1 MKYLFFLLFT
11 LSCSL
16 FQAQTMNFL
25 FKGTITN
32 HFTVK
37 PEAKAEVAIVQN
49 GKKVATVQTDIAGN
63 YTLRSGVSIT
73 SNFFVVFS
81 KTGMVEKRIE
91 FDFTKLNEEDV
102 PAGSEYQPVKD
113 LSSSIINDDPKYNL
127 AFLKTEPVG
136 KLTWNDKKMAVEV
149 NEGIRE
155 NMRKKID
162 AALKVAGPPPSDAAK
177 YQAAISAAQSFEKEQ
192 KYQQAIT
199 KYEEA
204 LTIRPTEK
212 MPSDKI
218 VELSALLAKSQKDNA
233 ILDQGNQ
240 QYMNLIVA
248 AKALADQK
256 KYQQAIDKYN
266 EALEIKDE
274 KSVVDQVKVLKG
286 LLTEVENEQKYKDAI
301 ASADMF
307 YNQKSYKTAKD
318 KYTIASKLKPNEQHP
333 KTRLADIEKKMADLL
348 GAQEKKK
355 LFDDLVN
362 EGDAL
367 FKEEKWAEA
376 KAKYV
381 ESLKIESGAT
391 YSAEQLK
398 DCDLKLKE
406 IADAQE
412 KIANIQKWLKEGND
426 LFQLSKWVDSKQ
438 KYTQVIGLEAENA
451 IAKARLVEINS
462 KIEEESKNAAL
473 NAQITKL
480 IADGDAF
487 SKLQKLQE
495 AKDKYAE
502 AIKLKVDPLVQQKID
517 AIDKQLKDSADKKA
531 KEAEFLAL
539 KTDGLKLATEQKWE
553 EAKTK
558 LIAAKAIKT
567 DPTIDAKL
575 TEIEAKIKLLANQAK
590 LDADYIALIAEAVT
604 KETANDLDGAL
615 AKYKEAL
622 TKKATG
628 KEALDKIKELEVK
641 KTALATA
648 AQNEALFAKLVGEGD
663 AAFAAKKNTD
673 AKTKFEQALKL
684 KADSA
689 VSTKLDNV
697 NTALQAEKAKEA
709 EFLALKTDGLKLA
722 TEQKWE
728 EAKTKLTAAKAIKVD
743 ATIDAKLAEIET
755 KLKALEGQAKLDSEY
770 KSLLSEA
777 SAKENAND
785 LDGALAKY
793 KEALTKKATGKE
805 ALDKIKEL
813 EVKKAAL
820 ATAAQNE
827 ALFAKLVG
835 EGDAAFAAKKN
846 NDAKAKYEQAL
857 KLKADPA
864 VSTKLDNVNTA
875 LQADK
880 AKEAEF
886 LALKT
891 DGLKLATEQ
900 KWEDAKTKLTAAK
913 AIKVD
918 ATIDAKLAEIE
929 TKLKALEGQAKLDS
943 EYKSLLSEASAK
955 ETANDLDGALAKY
968 KEALTK
974 KATGKEA
981 LDKIKELEV
990 KKAALATAAQ
1000 NEALFAKLVGEG
1012 DAAFAAKK
1020 NTDAKAKFEQA
1031 LKLKADPAVS
1041 TKLDNVTTALQAEK
1055 AKEAEFLAL
1064 KTDGLKLATEQKWE
1078 EAKTKLT
1085 AAKAIKVDATI
1096 DAKLAEIEN
1105 KLKALEGQA
1114 KLDSEYKSLLSEA
1127 SAKEAANDLDGALSK
1142 YKEALTKKATGKEA
1156 LDKIKELEAKKAAL
1170 ATAANSIVEKYT
1182 NLIKS
1187 GDALIVQK
1195 KYLEAIEAYK
1205 NALKIKEN
1213 SKEAI
1218 DKIAEA
1224 QRLEQLN
1231 SSTQAKEL
1239 LEKTIVAAQNHVDK
1253 EEYKKA
1259 KEILTR
1265 PFINPADD
1273 IRIQQLLQLIEDKLK
1288 QLDAYNQ
1295 KMNDA
1300 EKQVIAQDF
1309 KSAIKLFEEA
1319 KIIKT
1324 NEKMP
1329 QKRIDDLNLILSQQN
1344 SEQQKSQAIKSIL
1357 AKGDEQK
1364 AQKQYNEAITSYN
1377 EALKLK
1383 QADQLILDKIKEVK
1397 QLLDNEVNVKKQA
1410 ALAQQSLKI
1419 QLEKADKLF
1428 QTQKFEAAKEAYIAV
1443 QKQDPSN
1450 DYVNKQIQLVEE
1462 NIAMLNQKKTKQVF
1476 DLLVKE
1482 ATDLFN
1488 SKSYLQAKEK
1498 FEKALSFKPN
1508 DSFSINKL
1516 KEIDEILNPP
1526 VASGE
1531 LKPLGEVFDGSVLD
1545 GFAALQKAEEQRRYR
1560 STSSIMDGVYATS
1573 KKSTAKSADKDLEHY
1588 ETTKVIEKINQ
1599 DKSSYGTETQR
1610 EIDSRLD
1617 LLQKTS
1623 NEQQLKSTEALLY
1636 VSNDQIKLREK
1647 ITLLHEEGNQLSLD
1661 KMTTK
1666 QEEIYSL
1673 KETIDK
1679 NAERISAS
1687 ATTDANE
1694 NIDDDKEIQGFIVSN
1709 DQKQS
1714 ENTASKRNVDNT
1726 IRVIQNATTDYL
1738 AEKNE
1743 QQMDEGE
1750 QRMNSLEATTQTLD
1764 QQKVAEQQQKINEAY
1779 LVTQNVTKNKSEQ
1792 ISKQA
1797 EKSAKINDFYKEI
1810 KDEQNVLST
1819 EKELKL
1825 QAKSEESNNVNSKLV
1840 DQLTKQKEGEANKA
1854 IKQDENKD
1862 KLKEIS
1868 TNQYAT
1874 SADKSQKSSDK
1885 HIANQATINNAEIT
1899 KTQKLI
1905 LPNELGKTYEEGVTE
1920 ESFTQKDD
1928 NGLMKAFITRRVVV
1942 IEGRGV
1948 VFIRTQTVQATT
1960 YTKDGESITESSWQ
1974 KETQDPKLVK
1984 HKK

>member
-1 MKYLFFLLFT
+1 MKYLFLLLFT

-16 FQAQTMNFL
+16 LQAQTMNFL

-37 PEAKAEVAIVQN
+37 PEANTEVAIVQN
-49 GKKVATVQTDIAGN
+49 GKKITTIQTDNAGN
-63 YTLRSGVSIT
+63 YTLRGGVSIA

-177 YQAAISAAQSFEKEQ
+177 YQAAISAAQSFEKEL
-192 KYQQAIT
+192 KYQQAIS

-204 LTIRPTEK
+204 LTIRPNEK

-266 EALEIKDE
+266 EALEIKDD
-274 KSVVDQVKVLKG
+274 KSVLDQVKVLKG

-318 KYTIASKLKPNEQHP
+318 KYTIATKLKPNEQHP

-355 LFDDLVN
+355 LFDELVN

-391 YSAEQLK
+391 YSSEQLK
-398 DCDLKLKE
+398 DCDIKLKE

-426 LFQLSKWVDSKQ
+426 LFQLAKWADSKQ

-451 IAKARLVEINS
+451 VAKARLVEINS
-462 KIEEESKNAAL
+462 KIEEETKNAAL
-473 NAQITKL
+473 NAQIAKL
-480 IADGDAF
+480 IVDGDAF
-487 SKLQKLQE
+487 AKLQKLQE
-495 AKDKYAE
+495 AKDKYSE
-502 AIKLKVDPLVQQKID
+502 ALKLKVDPLVQQKID
-517 AIDKQLKDSADKKA
+517 ALDKQLKDIADKKA

-539 KTDGLKLATEQKWE
+539 KTDGLKLVTEQKWE

-558 LIAAKAIKT
+558 LSAAKAIKS

-590 LDADYIALIAEAVT
+590 LEADYTALIAEAAS
-604 KETANDLDGAL
+604 KETANDLDGAI

-628 KEALDKIKELEVK
+628 KEALEKIKELEAK
-641 KTALATA
+641 KAALASA
-648 AQNEALFAKLVGEGD
+648 AQNDALFAKLVGEGD
-663 AAFAAKKNTD
+663 AAFAVQKNAEAKS
-673 AKTKFEQALKL
+673 KFEQALKL
-684 KADSA
+684 KADPA
-689 VSTKLDNV
+689 VSSKLDNV
-697 NTALQAEKAKEA
+697 NTALQTEKAKEA

-728 EAKTKLTAAKAIKVD
+728 EAKTKLTAAKALKSD
-743 ATIDAKLAEIET
+743 ATIDAKLTEIEA

-777 SAKENAND
+777 SSKETAND
-785 LDGALAKY
+785 LDGAIAKY

-813 EVKKAAL
+813 DAKKAAL
-820 ATAAQNE
+820 ATAAQND
-827 ALFAKLVG
+827 ALFTKLVE
-835 EGDAAFAAKKN
+835 EGDAAFAVQKN
-846 NDAKAKYEQAL
+846 
-857 KLKADPA
+857 
-864 VSTKLDNVNTA
+864 
-875 LQADK
+875 
-880 AKEAEF
+880 AE
-886 LALKT
+886 
-891 DGLKLATEQ
+891 
-900 KWEDAKTKLTAAK
+900 
-913 AIKVD
+913 
-918 ATIDAKLAEIE
+918 
-929 TKLKALEGQAKLDS
+929 
-943 EYKSLLSEASAK
+943 
-955 ETANDLDGALAKY
+955 
-968 KEALTK
+968 
-974 KATGKEA
+974 
-981 LDKIKELEV
+981 
-990 KKAALATAAQ
+990 
-1000 NEALFAKLVGEG
+1000 
-1012 DAAFAAKK
+1012 
-1020 NTDAKAKFEQA
+1020 AKAKFEQA

-1041 TKLDNVTTALQAEK
+1041 SKLDNVNTALQTEK

-1085 AAKAIKVDATI
+1085 AAKALKSDATI
-1096 DAKLAEIEN
+1096 DTKIAEIET

-1127 SAKEAANDLDGALSK
+1127 SAKESANDLDGAIAK
-1142 YKEALTKKATGKEA
+1142 YKEALTKKATGKVA
-1156 LDKIKELEAKKAAL
+1156 LDKIKELEGKKNAATN
-1170 ATAANSIVEKYT
+1170 AISEKYT
-1182 NLIKS
+1182 AFIKS
-1187 GDALIVQK
+1187 GDLLVVQK
-1195 KYLEAIEAYK
+1195 QYLEAIEEYK
-1205 NALKIKEN
+1205 NALKVKEN

-1239 LEKTIVAAQNHVDK
+1239 LEKTIVAAKSHIDK
-1253 EEYKKA
+1253 EEYTKA

-1265 PFINPADD
+1265 PFIKPNEDQ
-1273 IRIQQLLQLIEDKLK
+1273 RVGQMLQLIEEKIK
-1288 QLDAYNQ
+1288 QNEAYNA
-1295 KMNDA
+1295 KMKDA
-1300 EKQVIAQDF
+1300 ELKVIAKDY
-1309 KSAIKLFEEA
+1309 KSAIELFEAA
-1319 KIIKT
+1319 KIIKSS
-1324 NEKMP
+1324 EKMP
-1329 QKRIDDLNLILSQQN
+1329 QKRIDDLNVLLSQE
-1344 SEQQKSQAIKSIL
+1344 SSLQQKNQAVNSIL

-1364 AQKQYNEAITSYN
+1364 TLKKYNEAILSYN

-1383 QADQLILDKIKEVK
+1383 KDDQLILDKIKEVK
-1397 QLLDNEVNVKKQA
+1397 QLLDNEVKAKKDA
-1410 ALAQQSLKI
+1410 VLAQQAIKV

-1428 QTQKFEAAKEAYIAV
+1428 QTQKFEAAKDAYLAV
-1443 QKQDPSN
+1443 QKLDPSN

-1462 NIAMLNQKKTKQVF
+1462 NIAMLNQKKTKQAF
-1476 DLLVKE
+1476 DLLMKE
-1482 ATDLFN
+1482 GTDLFN
-1488 SKSYLQAKEK
+1488 SKSYLLAKEK
-1498 FEKALSFKPN
+1498 FEKALALKPN
-1508 DSFSINKL
+1508 DAASLKKL
-1516 KEIDEILNPP
+1516 KEIDEILNTPLT
-1526 VASGE
+1526 AGE
-1531 LKPLGEVFDGSVLD
+1531 LKPLGEAFDGSVLD

-1560 STSSIMDGVYATS
+1560 STNSIMDGVYATT
-1573 KKSTAKSADKDLEHY
+1573 KKATAKSADKDLEHY

-1610 EIDSRLD
+1610 EIDNRLD

-1623 NEQQLKSTEALLY
+1623 NEQQRKSTEALLY

-1647 ITLLHEEGNQLSLD
+1647 ITVLLEEGNQLSLD
-1661 KMTTK
+1661 KMTSK

-1673 KETIDK
+1673 KATIDK
-1679 NAERISAS
+1679 NADRISNS
-1687 ATTDANE
+1687 AKTDATE
-1694 NIDDDKEIQGFIVSN
+1694 NVDDDKEIQGFIVQNS
-1709 DQKQS
+1709 DK
-1714 ENTASKRNVDNT
+1714 NTEKIAAKREVDNT
-1726 IRVIQNATTDYL
+1726 VRLIQNATTEYL
-1738 AEKNE
+1738 NVKDE
-1743 QQMDEGE
+1743 QQRDEEE
-1750 QRMNSLEATTQTLD
+1750 QRLNSLEASIQTIDKQNVDD
-1764 QQKVAEQQQKINEAY
+1764 QQKKINDAY
-1779 LVTQNVTKNKSEQ
+1779 LATQNVSKNKSDQ

-1819 EKELKL
+1819 EKAEKI
-1825 QAKSEESNNVNSKLV
+1825 QAKTDESNNVNSKLV
-1840 DQLTKQKEGEANKA
+1840 DQLTKQKENEANKS
-1854 IKQDENKD
+1854 IKQGVNSD
-1862 KLKEIS
+1862 KMKEIS
-1868 TNQYAT
+1868 ESQYA
-1874 SADKSQKSSDK
+1874 SSGDKSQKSNDK
-1885 HIANQATINNAEIT
+1885 HIANQATINKAEMT
-1899 KTQKLI
+1899 KTQKVV

-1920 ESFTQKDD
+1920 ESFAQKDD
-1928 NGLMKAFITRRVVV
+1928 KGLMKAFITRRVVV

-1948 VFIRTQTVQATT
+1948 VYIRTQTVQATT
-1960 YTKDGESITESSWQ
+1960 FTKDGLSITESTWQ
-1974 KETQDPKLVK
+1974 KDTQDPKLVK

>member
-1 MKYLFFLLFT
+1 MKYLFLLLFT

-16 FQAQTMNFL
+16 LQAQTMNIL

-37 PEAKAEVAIVQN
+37 PEANAEVAIVQN
-49 GKKVATVQTDIAGN
+49 GKKITTIQTDNAGN
-63 YTLRSGVSIT
+63 YTLRGGVSIA

-162 AALKVAGPPPSDAAK
+162 AALKVAGPPQSDAAK

-192 KYQQAIT
+192 KYQQAIS

-204 LTIRPTEK
+204 LTIRPNEK

-266 EALEIKDE
+266 EALEIKED
-274 KSVVDQVKVLKG
+274 KSVLDQVKVLKG
-286 LLTEVENEQKYKDAI
+286 LLTDVENEQKYKDAI

-318 KYTIASKLKPNEQHP
+318 KYTIATKLKPNEQHP

-355 LFDDLVN
+355 LFDELVN

-391 YSAEQLK
+391 YSSEQLK
-398 DCDLKLKE
+398 ECDIKLKE

-426 LFQLSKWVDSKQ
+426 LFQLAKWADSKQ
-438 KYTQVIGLEAENA
+438 KYTQVIGLEVENA
-451 IAKARLVEINS
+451 VAKARLVEINS
-462 KIEEESKNAAL
+462 KIEEETKNAAL
-473 NAQITKL
+473 NAQIAKL

-487 SKLQKLQE
+487 AKLQKLQE
-495 AKDKYAE
+495 AKDKYSE

-517 AIDKQLKDSADKKA
+517 AIDKQLKDVADKKA

-539 KTDGLKLATEQKWE
+539 KTDGLKLVTEQKWE

-558 LIAAKAIKT
+558 LTAAKAIKT
-567 DPTIDAKL
+567 DPIIDAKL
-575 TEIEAKIKLLANQAK
+575 SEIEAKIKLLANQAK
-590 LDADYIALIAEAVT
+590 LEADYTALIAEAAS
-604 KETANDLDGAL
+604 KETANDLDGAI

-628 KEALDKIKELEVK
+628 KEALDKIKELDAK
-641 KTALATA
+641 KAALASA
-648 AQNEALFAKLVGEGD
+648 AQNDALFAKLVGEGD
-663 AAFAAKKNTD
+663 AAFAAQKNTE
-673 AKTKFEQALKL
+673 AKSKFELALKL
-684 KADSA
+684 KADPA
-689 VSTKLDNV
+689 VSSKLDNV

-728 EAKTKLTAAKAIKVD
+728 EAKTKLTAAKALKSD
-743 ATIDAKLAEIET
+743 ATIDAKLTEIEA

-777 SAKENAND
+777 SAKEIAND
-785 LDGALAKY
+785 IDGAIAKY
-793 KEALTKKATGKE
+793 KEALA
-805 ALDKIKEL
+805 
-813 EVKKAAL
+813 
-820 ATAAQNE
+820 
-827 ALFAKLVG
+827 
-835 EGDAAFAAKKN
+835 
-846 NDAKAKYEQAL
+846 
-857 KLKADPA
+857 
-864 VSTKLDNVNTA
+864 
-875 LQADK
+875 
-880 AKEAEF
+880 
-886 LALKT
+886 
-891 DGLKLATEQ
+891 
-900 KWEDAKTKLTAAK
+900 
-913 AIKVD
+913 
-918 ATIDAKLAEIE
+918 
-929 TKLKALEGQAKLDS
+929 
-943 EYKSLLSEASAK
+943 
-955 ETANDLDGALAKY
+955 
-968 KEALTK
+968 
-974 KATGKEA
+974 
-981 LDKIKELEV
+981 
-990 KKAALATAAQ
+990 
-1000 NEALFAKLVGEG
+1000 
-1012 DAAFAAKK
+1012 
-1020 NTDAKAKFEQA
+1020 
-1031 LKLKADPAVS
+1031 
-1041 TKLDNVTTALQAEK
+1041 
-1055 AKEAEFLAL
+1055 
-1064 KTDGLKLATEQKWE
+1064 
-1078 EAKTKLT
+1078 
-1085 AAKAIKVDATI
+1085 
-1096 DAKLAEIEN
+1096 
-1105 KLKALEGQA
+1105 
-1114 KLDSEYKSLLSEA
+1114 
-1127 SAKEAANDLDGALSK
+1127 
-1142 YKEALTKKATGKEA
+1142 KKATGKEA
-1156 LDKIKELEAKKAAL
+1156 LDKIKELEAKKNAVVNAI
-1170 ATAANSIVEKYT
+1170 SEKYIAF
-1182 NLIKS
+1182 IKS
-1187 GDALIVQK
+1187 GDLLVVQK
-1195 KYLEAIEAYK
+1195 QYLEAIEEYK
-1205 NALKIKEN
+1205 NALKVKEN

-1239 LEKTIVAAQNHVDK
+1239 LEKTIVAAKSHIDK
-1253 EEYKKA
+1253 EEYTKA

-1265 PFINPADD
+1265 PFIKPNDD
-1273 IRIQQLLQLIEDKLK
+1273 QRVGQMLQLIEEKIK
-1288 QLDAYNQ
+1288 QNEAYNA
-1295 KMNDA
+1295 KMKDA
-1300 EKQVIAQDF
+1300 ELKVIAKDY
-1309 KSAIKLFEEA
+1309 KSAIELFEAA
-1319 KIIKT
+1319 KIIKSS
-1324 NEKMP
+1324 EKMP
-1329 QKRIDDLNLILSQQN
+1329 QKRIDDLNALLSQE
-1344 SEQQKSQAIKSIL
+1344 SSLQQKNQAVNSIL

-1364 AQKQYNEAITSYN
+1364 TLKKYNEALLSYN

-1383 QADQLILDKIKEVK
+1383 KDDQLILDKIKEVK
-1397 QLLDNEVNVKKQA
+1397 QLLDNEVKAKKDA
-1410 ALAQQSLKI
+1410 ILAQQAIKV

-1428 QTQKFEAAKEAYIAV
+1428 QTQKFEAAKDAYLAV
-1443 QKQDPSN
+1443 QKLDPSN

-1462 NIAMLNQKKTKQVF
+1462 NIAMLNQKKTKQAF

-1488 SKSYLQAKEK
+1488 SKSYLLAKEK
-1498 FEKALSFKPN
+1498 FEKALTLKPN
-1508 DSFSINKL
+1508 DAISLKKI

-1526 VASGE
+1526 LATGE
-1531 LKPLGEVFDGSVLD
+1531 LKPLGEAFDGSVLD

-1560 STSSIMDGVYATS
+1560 STNSIMDGVYVTS
-1573 KKSTAKSADKDLEHY
+1573 KKATAKSADKDLEHY

-1599 DKSSYGTETQR
+1599 DKSSYGTETQL

-1623 NEQQLKSTEALLY
+1623 NEQQRKSTEELLY

-1647 ITLLHEEGNQLSLD
+1647 ITVLLEEGNQLSLD
-1661 KMTTK
+1661 KMTSK

-1673 KETIDK
+1673 KATIDK
-1679 NAERISAS
+1679 NADRISNS
-1687 ATTDANE
+1687 AKTDATE
-1694 NIDDDKEIQGFIVSN
+1694 NVDDDKEIQGFIVQN
-1709 DQKQS
+1709 S
-1714 ENTASKRNVDNT
+1714 EKNTEKNAAKREVDNT
-1726 IRVIQNATTDYL
+1726 VRLIQNATTEYL
-1738 AEKNE
+1738 IAKDE
-1743 QQMDEGE
+1743 QQREEEE
-1750 QRMNSLEATTQTLD
+1750 QRLNSLEASVQTFDKQNIDD
-1764 QQKVAEQQQKINEAY
+1764 QQKKINDAY
-1779 LVTQNVTKNKSEQ
+1779 LATQNVSKNKSDQ

-1819 EKELKL
+1819 EKAEKI
-1825 QAKSEESNNVNSKLV
+1825 QAKTDEANNVNSKLV
-1840 DQLTKQKEGEANKA
+1840 DQLTKQKENEANKS
-1854 IKQDENKD
+1854 IKQGVNSD
-1862 KLKEIS
+1862 KMKEIS
-1868 TNQYAT
+1868 ENQYA
-1874 SADKSQKSSDK
+1874 SSGDKSQKSNDK
-1885 HIANQATINNAEIT
+1885 HIANQATINKAELT
-1899 KTQKLI
+1899 KTQKVV

-1920 ESFTQKDD
+1920 ESFAQKDD
-1928 NGLMKAFITRRVVV
+1928 KGLMKAFITRRVVV
-1942 IEGRGV
+1942 IDGRGV
-1948 VFIRTQTVQATT
+1948 VYIRTQTVQATT
-1960 YTKDGESITESSWQ
+1960 FTKDGLSITESTWQ
-1974 KETQDPKLVK
+1974 KDTQDPKLVK

>member
-1 MKYLFFLLFT
+1 MKYLFLLLFT

-16 FQAQTMNFL
+16 LQAQTMNFL

-49 GKKVATVQTDIAGN
+49 GKKISNIQTDNAGN
-63 YTLRSGVSIT
+63 YTLRGGVSIA
-73 SNFFVVFS
+73 SIFYVVFS
-81 KTGMVEKRIE
+81 KAGMVEKRIE

-204 LTIRPTEK
+204 LTIRSTEK

-266 EALEIKDE
+266 EALEIKDD
-274 KSVVDQVKVLKG
+274 KSVLDQVKVLKG
-286 LLTEVENEQKYKDAI
+286 LLTDVENEQKYKDAI

-318 KYTIASKLKPNEQHP
+318 KYTIATKLKPNEQHP

-355 LFDDLVN
+355 LFDELVN

-391 YSAEQLK
+391 YSSEQLK
-398 DCDLKLKE
+398 ECDIKLKE

-426 LFQLSKWVDSKQ
+426 LFQLAKWADSKQ

-451 IAKARLVEINS
+451 VAKARLVEINS
-462 KIEEESKNAAL
+462 KIEEETKNAAL
-473 NAQITKL
+473 NAQIAKL

-487 SKLQKLQE
+487 AKLQKLQE
-495 AKDKYAE
+495 AKDKYSE

-517 AIDKQLKDSADKKA
+517 AIDKQLKDVADKKA

-539 KTDGLKLATEQKWE
+539 KTDGLKLVTEQKWE

-558 LIAAKAIKT
+558 LTAAKAIKP
-567 DPTIDAKL
+567 DPIIDAKL

-590 LDADYIALIAEAVT
+590 LEADYTALIAEAAS
-604 KETANDLDGAL
+604 KETANDLDGAI

-628 KEALDKIKELEVK
+628 KEALDKIKELDAK
-641 KTALATA
+641 KAALATA
-648 AQNEALFAKLVGEGD
+648 AQNDALFAKLVGEGD
-663 AAFAAKKNTD
+663 AEFAAQKNTE
-673 AKTKFEQALKL
+673 AKAKFEQALKL
-684 KADSA
+684 KADPA
-689 VSTKLDNV
+689 VAAKLDNV

-728 EAKTKLTAAKAIKVD
+728 EAKTKLTAAKALKLD
-743 ATIDAKLAEIET
+743 ATIDTKLAEIET
-755 KLKALEGQAKLDSEY
+755 KLKE
-770 KSLLSEA
+770 
-777 SAKENAND
+777 
-785 LDGALAKY
+785 
-793 KEALTKKATGKE
+793 
-805 ALDKIKEL
+805 
-813 EVKKAAL
+813 
-820 ATAAQNE
+820 
-827 ALFAKLVG
+827 
-835 EGDAAFAAKKN
+835 
-846 NDAKAKYEQAL
+846 
-857 KLKADPA
+857 
-864 VSTKLDNVNTA
+864 
-875 LQADK
+875 
-880 AKEAEF
+880 
-886 LALKT
+886 
-891 DGLKLATEQ
+891 
-900 KWEDAKTKLTAAK
+900 
-913 AIKVD
+913 
-918 ATIDAKLAEIE
+918 
-929 TKLKALEGQAKLDS
+929 LEGQAKLDS

-955 ETANDLDGALAKY
+955 ETANDLDGAIAKY

-981 LDKIKELEV
+981 LDKIKELEA
-990 KKAALATAAQ
+990 KKAALASAAQ
-1000 NEALFAKLVGEG
+1000 NDALFAKLVGEG
-1012 DAAFAAKK
+1012 DAAFAAQK
-1020 NTDAKAKFEQA
+1020 NTEAKSKFEQA

-1041 TKLDNVTTALQAEK
+1041 SKLDNVNTALQAEK

-1085 AAKAIKVDATI
+1085 AAKALKLDATI
-1096 DAKLAEIEN
+1096 DTKLAEIEA

-1127 SAKEAANDLDGALSK
+1127 SAKETANDLDGAIAK
-1142 YKEALTKKATGKEA
+1142 YKEALSKKATGKEA

-1170 ATAANSIVEKYT
+1170 ATAAQNDALFAKLVGEGDAEFAAQKNTEAKAKFEQALKLKADPAVAAKLDNVNTALQAEKAKEAEFLALKTDGLKLATEQKWEEAKTKLTAAKALKLDATIDTKLAEIETKLKELEGQAKLDSEYKSLLSEASAKETANDLDGAIAKYKEALTKKATGKEALDKIKELEGKKNAEVNAISEKYIAF
-1182 NLIKS
+1182 IKS
-1187 GDALIVQK
+1187 GDLLVVQK
-1195 KYLEAIEAYK
+1195 HYLEAIEEYK
-1205 NALKIKEN
+1205 NALKVKEN

-1239 LEKTIVAAQNHVDK
+1239 LEKTIVAAKSHIDK
-1253 EEYKKA
+1253 EEYTKA

-1265 PFINPADD
+1265 PFIKPNDD
-1273 IRIQQLLQLIEDKLK
+1273 QRVGQMLQLIEEKIK
-1288 QLDAYNQ
+1288 QNEAYNG
-1295 KMNDA
+1295 KMKDA
-1300 EKQVIAQDF
+1300 ELKVIAKDY
-1309 KSAIKLFEEA
+1309 KSAIELFEAA
-1319 KIIKT
+1319 KIIKSS
-1324 NEKMP
+1324 EKMP
-1329 QKRIDDLNLILSQQN
+1329 QKRIDDLNALLSQE
-1344 SEQQKSQAIKSIL
+1344 SSLQQKNQAVNSIL

-1364 AQKQYNEAITSYN
+1364 TLKKYNEAILSYN

-1383 QADQLILDKIKEVK
+1383 KDDQLILDKIKEVK
-1397 QLLDNEVNVKKQA
+1397 QLLDNEVKAKKDA
-1410 ALAQQSLKI
+1410 VLAQQAIKV

-1428 QTQKFEAAKEAYIAV
+1428 QTQKFEAAKDAYLAV
-1443 QKQDPSN
+1443 QKLDPSN

-1462 NIAMLNQKKTKQVF
+1462 NIAMLNQKKTKQAF
-1476 DLLVKE
+1476 DLLMKE
-1482 ATDLFN
+1482 GMDLFN
-1488 SKSYLQAKEK
+1488 SKSYLLAKEK
-1498 FEKALSFKPN
+1498 FEKALALKPN
-1508 DSFSINKL
+1508 DAASLKKL

-1526 VASGE
+1526 LTAGE
-1531 LKPLGEVFDGSVLD
+1531 LKPLGEAFDGSVLD

-1560 STSSIMDGVYATS
+1560 STNSIMDGVYATS

-1599 DKSSYGTETQR
+1599 DKSSYGTETQL

-1623 NEQQLKSTEALLY
+1623 NEQQRKSTEALLY

-1647 ITLLHEEGNQLSLD
+1647 ITVLLEEGNQLSLD
-1661 KMTTK
+1661 KMTSK

-1673 KETIDK
+1673 KATIDK
-1679 NAERISAS
+1679 NADRISNS
-1687 ATTDANE
+1687 AKTDATE
-1694 NIDDDKEIQGFIVSN
+1694 NVDDDKEIQGFIVQNS
-1709 DQKQS
+1709 DK
-1714 ENTASKRNVDNT
+1714 NTEKIAAKREVDNT
-1726 IRVIQNATTDYL
+1726 VRLIQNATTEYL
-1738 AEKNE
+1738 NVKDE
-1743 QQMDEGE
+1743 QQREEEE
-1750 QRMNSLEATTQTLD
+1750 QRLNSLEASIQTIDKQNVDD
-1764 QQKVAEQQQKINEAY
+1764 QQKKINDAY
-1779 LVTQNVTKNKSEQ
+1779 LATQNVSKNKSNQ

-1819 EKELKL
+1819 EKAEKI
-1825 QAKSEESNNVNSKLV
+1825 QAKTDESNNVNSKLV
-1840 DQLTKQKEGEANKA
+1840 DQLTKQKENEANKS
-1854 IKQDENKD
+1854 IKQGVNSD
-1862 KLKEIS
+1862 KMKEIS
-1868 TNQYAT
+1868 DGQYA
-1874 SADKSQKSSDK
+1874 SSGDKSQKSNDK
-1885 HIANQATINNAEIT
+1885 HIANQATINKAEMT
-1899 KTQKLI
+1899 KTQKVV

-1920 ESFTQKDD
+1920 ESFAQKDD
-1928 NGLMKAFITRRVVV
+1928 KGLMKAFITRRVVV
-1942 IEGRGV
+1942 IEGRGIV
-1948 VFIRTQTVQATT
+1948 YIRTQTVQATT
-1960 YTKDGESITESSWQ
+1960 FTKDGLSITESTWQ
-1974 KETQDPKLVK
+1974 KDTQDPKLVK

>member
-1 MKYLFFLLFT
+1 M
-11 LSCSL
+11 
-16 FQAQTMNFL
+16 
-25 FKGTITN
+25 
-32 HFTVK
+32 
-37 PEAKAEVAIVQN
+37 
-49 GKKVATVQTDIAGN
+49 
-63 YTLRSGVSIT
+63 
-73 SNFFVVFS
+73 
-81 KTGMVEKRIE
+81 
-91 FDFTKLNEEDV
+91 
-102 PAGSEYQPVKD
+102 
-113 LSSSIINDDPKYNL
+113 
-127 AFLKTEPVG
+127 
-136 KLTWNDKKMAVEV
+136 
-149 NEGIRE
+149 
-155 NMRKKID
+155 
-162 AALKVAGPPPSDAAK
+162 
-177 YQAAISAAQSFEKEQ
+177 
-192 KYQQAIT
+192 
-199 KYEEA
+199 
-204 LTIRPTEK
+204 
-212 MPSDKI
+212 
-218 VELSALLAKSQKDNA
+218 
-233 ILDQGNQ
+233 
-240 QYMNLIVA
+240 
-248 AKALADQK
+248 
-256 KYQQAIDKYN
+256 
-266 EALEIKDE
+266 
-274 KSVVDQVKVLKG
+274 
-286 LLTEVENEQKYKDAI
+286 
-301 ASADMF
+301 
-307 YNQKSYKTAKD
+307 
-318 KYTIASKLKPNEQHP
+318 
-333 KTRLADIEKKMADLL
+333 
-348 GAQEKKK
+348 
-355 LFDDLVN
+355 
-362 EGDAL
+362 
-367 FKEEKWAEA
+367 
-376 KAKYV
+376 
-381 ESLKIESGAT
+381 
-391 YSAEQLK
+391 
-398 DCDLKLKE
+398 
-406 IADAQE
+406 
-412 KIANIQKWLKEGND
+412 
-426 LFQLSKWVDSKQ
+426 
-438 KYTQVIGLEAENA
+438 
-451 IAKARLVEINS
+451 
-462 KIEEESKNAAL
+462 
-473 NAQITKL
+473 
-480 IADGDAF
+480 
-487 SKLQKLQE
+487 
-495 AKDKYAE
+495 
-502 AIKLKVDPLVQQKID
+502 
-517 AIDKQLKDSADKKA
+517 
-531 KEAEFLAL
+531 
-539 KTDGLKLATEQKWE
+539 
-553 EAKTK
+553 
-558 LIAAKAIKT
+558 
-567 DPTIDAKL
+567 
-575 TEIEAKIKLLANQAK
+575 
-590 LDADYIALIAEAVT
+590 
-604 KETANDLDGAL
+604 
-615 AKYKEAL
+615 
-622 TKKATG
+622 
-628 KEALDKIKELEVK
+628 
-641 KTALATA
+641 
-648 AQNEALFAKLVGEGD
+648 
-663 AAFAAKKNTD
+663 
-673 AKTKFEQALKL
+673 
-684 KADSA
+684 
-689 VSTKLDNV
+689 
-697 NTALQAEKAKEA
+697 
-709 EFLALKTDGLKLA
+709 
-722 TEQKWE
+722 
-728 EAKTKLTAAKAIKVD
+728 
-743 ATIDAKLAEIET
+743 
-755 KLKALEGQAKLDSEY
+755 
-770 KSLLSEA
+770 
-777 SAKENAND
+777 
-785 LDGALAKY
+785 
-793 KEALTKKATGKE
+793 
-805 ALDKIKEL
+805 
-813 EVKKAAL
+813 
-820 ATAAQNE
+820 
-827 ALFAKLVG
+827 
-835 EGDAAFAAKKN
+835 
-846 NDAKAKYEQAL
+846 
-857 KLKADPA
+857 
-864 VSTKLDNVNTA
+864 
-875 LQADK
+875 
-880 AKEAEF
+880 
-886 LALKT
+886 
-891 DGLKLATEQ
+891 
-900 KWEDAKTKLTAAK
+900 
-913 AIKVD
+913 
-918 ATIDAKLAEIE
+918 
-929 TKLKALEGQAKLDS
+929 
-943 EYKSLLSEASAK
+943 
-955 ETANDLDGALAKY
+955 
-968 KEALTK
+968 
-974 KATGKEA
+974 
-981 LDKIKELEV
+981 
-990 KKAALATAAQ
+990 
-1000 NEALFAKLVGEG
+1000 
-1012 DAAFAAKK
+1012 
-1020 NTDAKAKFEQA
+1020 
-1031 LKLKADPAVS
+1031 
-1041 TKLDNVTTALQAEK
+1041 
-1055 AKEAEFLAL
+1055 
-1064 KTDGLKLATEQKWE
+1064 
-1078 EAKTKLT
+1078 
-1085 AAKAIKVDATI
+1085 
-1096 DAKLAEIEN
+1096 
-1105 KLKALEGQA
+1105 EGQA

-1636 VSNDQIKLREK
+1636 VSNDHIKLREK

-1687 ATTDANE
+1687 ASTDANE

-1743 QQMDEGE
+1743 QQMDESE

-1862 KLKEIS
+1862 KLNEIS

-1885 HIANQATINNAEIT
+1885 HIANQATINKAEIT
-1899 KTQKLI
+1899 KTQKLV

-1948 VFIRTQTVQATT
+1948 VFIRTQSVQATT

>member
-49 GKKVATVQTDIAGN
+49 GKKVATVQTDNAGN

-204 LTIRPTEK
+204 LTIRSTEK

-248 AKALADQK
+248 AKSLADQK

-266 EALEIKDE
+266 EALEIKDD
-274 KSVVDQVKVLKG
+274 KNVVDQVKVLKG

-473 NAQITKL
+473 NAQIAKL

-641 KTALATA
+641 KAALATA

-673 AKTKFEQALKL
+673 AKAKF
-684 KADSA
+684 
-689 VSTKLDNV
+689 
-697 NTALQAEKAKEA
+697 
-709 EFLALKTDGLKLA
+709 
-722 TEQKWE
+722 
-728 EAKTKLTAAKAIKVD
+728 
-743 ATIDAKLAEIET
+743 
-755 KLKALEGQAKLDSEY
+755 
-770 KSLLSEA
+770 
-777 SAKENAND
+777 
-785 LDGALAKY
+785 
-793 KEALTKKATGKE
+793 
-805 ALDKIKEL
+805 
-813 EVKKAAL
+813 
-820 ATAAQNE
+820 
-827 ALFAKLVG
+827 
-835 EGDAAFAAKKN
+835 
-846 NDAKAKYEQAL
+846 EQAL

-981 LDKIKELEV
+981 LDKIKELEA

-1041 TKLDNVTTALQAEK
+1041 TKLDNVNTALQAEK

-1797 EKSAKINDFYKEI
+1797 EKSAKVNDFYKEI

-1885 HIANQATINNAEIT
+1885 HIANQATINKAEIT
-1899 KTQKLI
+1899 KTQKLV